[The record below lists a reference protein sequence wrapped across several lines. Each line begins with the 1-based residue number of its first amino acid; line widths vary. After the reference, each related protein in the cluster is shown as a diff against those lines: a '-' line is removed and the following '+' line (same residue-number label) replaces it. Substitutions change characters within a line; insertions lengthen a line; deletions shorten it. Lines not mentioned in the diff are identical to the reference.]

1 MKIVHKKFSY
11 DGFDLLRN
19 VYMFTANSTIRK
31 NGALV
36 MGAGVAK
43 VVRDKYKGVDSEFG
57 KNINHHSVFGV
68 KFLKH
73 ENTFIGAFQT
83 KVNWQEDSPLD
94 VVKVSVHKLMCV
106 AKARPHLTFHLPCPA
121 INHGGKSVEEVLP
134 LLESLPDN
142 VIVYIDK

>member
-1 MKIVHKKFSY
+1 MRIVYKRLSY
-11 DGFDLLRN
+11 GEYDLLHN

-57 KNINHHSVFGV
+57 KEINHHSVFGV

-83 KVNWQEDSPLD
+83 KVNWQEESPLD
-94 VVKVSVHKLMCV
+94 VVKVSVHKLRGIV
-106 AKARPHLTFHLPCPA
+106 TRRPQLTFHLPCPA

-134 LLESLPDN
+134 LLSGLPDN
-142 VIVYIDK
+142 VIVYLDK